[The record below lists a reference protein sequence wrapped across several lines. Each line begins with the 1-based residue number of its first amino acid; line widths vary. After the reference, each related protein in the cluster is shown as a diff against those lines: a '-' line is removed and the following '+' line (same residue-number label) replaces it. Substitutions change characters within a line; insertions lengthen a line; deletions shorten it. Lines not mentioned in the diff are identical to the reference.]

1 MDSRSG
7 RGQHAPRHGNTQ
19 RYGGS
24 ISAPSLSISQ
34 REYGPLQRQSSYSL
48 TEGVSSSGR
57 DTEFTPDSSAPS
69 GNFSTRRQ
77 GETTK
82 RTTKKSQQHASATA
96 FGPEQTALGQESRE
110 GKEGGQE
117 QADYI
122 SPVQEDFEADPAH
135 AFWTWSVQEQ
145 NWYHQDSTTGA
156 ILWAPLELD

>member
-7 RGQHAPRHGNTQ
+7 HGQHVFHHANTQ
-19 RYGGS
+19 QYGGS
-24 ISAPSLSISQ
+24 KSTPSLPLSQ
-34 REYGPLQRQSSYSL
+34 YEYGPLQRQSSYSL
-48 TEGVSSSGR
+48 TEGFSSSGR
-57 DTEFTPDSSAPS
+57 DTEFIPDSSAPS
-69 GNFSTRRQ
+69 GNFSTRKQ
-77 GETTK
+77 GKTTK
-82 RTTKKSQQHASATA
+82 RTTKKSQQHARATA
-96 FGPEQTALGQESRE
+96 FRPEQTALGQESRE

>member
-1 MDSRSG
+1 MDSSSG
-7 RGQHAPRHGNTQ
+7 RGQHVSHHGNNQ

-24 ISAPSLSISQ
+24 VSAPSLSISQ
-34 REYGPLQRQSSYSL
+34 YEYGPLQRHSSYSL

-69 GNFSTRRQ
+69 GNFSTRKQ
-77 GETTK
+77 GKTTN
-82 RTTKKSQQHASATA
+82 RTTKKSQQHASAAA
-96 FGPEQTALGQESRE
+96 FRPEHATLGQESKE
-110 GKEGGQE
+110 ANEGGQE

-135 AFWTWSVQEQ
+135 AFWKWSFQEQ